1 MILAW
6 RRRKSVTTLF
16 ALPFCQGV
24 KRSSLLLGVVSALQ
38 WVAWHRGVGE
48 ASPRRSQIH
57 SLGFV
62 PSSHLWGAELT
73 VPSSGVACLCLCA
86 RVCECVRLCVL
97 GVSALV
103 HPDPRHLVQI
113 TLSALGLKTG
123 AKSVSHLFSSL
134 PLRAEVDAPVHWR
147 GMGAPSWGQ
156 RRGEGSKRLTG
167 VSSHCCHR
175 RLPAHEDAG
184 GDLLRSAWKCSLPL
198 YLLICLP
205 STINQSLLHQIGRK
219 GEALGLSKIQT
230 PSPC

>member
-1 MILAW
+1 MW

-24 KRSSLLLGVVSALQ
+24 KRSSLLPGAVSALP

-48 ASPRRSQIH
+48 ACPRRSQIR
-57 SLGFV
+57 SLGFDL
-62 PSSHLWGAELT
+62 SSRLGEAELT
-73 VPSSGVACLCLCA
+73 VPSSGLACVCLCA
-86 RVCECVRLCVL
+86 RACECVRLCVL
-97 GVSALV
+97 GVSALI
-103 HPDPRHLVQI
+103 HPDPRHLVQL
-113 TLSALGLKTG
+113 TLNTLGLKTG

-134 PLRAEVDAPVHWR
+134 PLGAEVDAPVHWR
-147 GMGAPSWGQ
+147 GMGAPSRGQ

-175 RLPAHEDAG
+175 RLPAREDAE

-205 STINQSLLHQIGRK
+205 STINQSL
-219 GEALGLSKIQT
+219 
-230 PSPC
+230 